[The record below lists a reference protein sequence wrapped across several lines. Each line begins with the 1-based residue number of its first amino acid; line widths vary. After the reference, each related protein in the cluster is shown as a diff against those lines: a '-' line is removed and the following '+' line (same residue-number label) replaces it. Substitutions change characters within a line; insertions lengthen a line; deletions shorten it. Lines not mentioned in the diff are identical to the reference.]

1 MRDYPAL
8 LIAWPVAPVPHAV
21 DLLLAAIDDTAPL
34 GVEDVARGV
43 RVFFRDARARD
54 RAAAIVAAAVPD
66 ATCSPVEVPDEDWA
80 ARSQAALPAVEV
92 GTVRISPPWA
102 ALGAD
107 AARAAGVTEVVI
119 NPAMGF
125 GTGHHASTRL
135 CLRLLQR
142 VDLAGRRVLDAG
154 TGSGVLALAAWRM
167 GAADVTGIDRDPD
180 ALDSAREN
188 AGLNAAGEAVRLE
201 LGDLAG
207 LERRAA
213 DEPGYDVVLANL
225 TGAVLV
231 RRAATLARLAAPDGV
246 LILGGV
252 LDDEETDVRRAYET
266 AGWHVGDR
274 LTEDEWVGLLVRA
287 ATIPTATTA
296 TPARR

>member
-8 LIAWPVAPVPHAV
+8 LIAWPVAPVPQAV

-43 RVFFRDARARD
+43 RVVFRDARARD
-54 RAAAIVAAAVPD
+54 RAAAILATAVPD
-66 ATCSPVEVPDEDWA
+66 ATCSPVDVPDEDWA

-92 GTVRISPPWA
+92 GAVRVSPPWA

-107 AARAAGVTEVVI
+107 AARAAGLIEIVV
-119 NPAMGF
+119 NPSMGF

-142 VDLAGRRVLDAG
+142 LDLAGRRVLDAG
-154 TGSGVLALAAWRM
+154 TGSGVLALAARRL
-167 GAADVTGIDRDPD
+167 GAARVAGIDRDPD

-188 AGLNAAGEAVRLE
+188 AGLNAAGEAVRFE
-201 LGDLAG
+201 HGDLAD

-225 TGAVLV
+225 TGAVLA
-231 RRAATLARLAAPDGV
+231 RLARTLARLAAPGGT

-252 LDDEETDVRRAYET
+252 LDEEESAVRGAYEA
-266 AGWHVGDR
+266 AGWHVHDR
-274 LTEDEWVGLLVRA
+274 LTEAEWVGLLVRA
-287 ATIPTATTA
+287 ATIPTASTA
-296 TPARR
+296 TPVRR